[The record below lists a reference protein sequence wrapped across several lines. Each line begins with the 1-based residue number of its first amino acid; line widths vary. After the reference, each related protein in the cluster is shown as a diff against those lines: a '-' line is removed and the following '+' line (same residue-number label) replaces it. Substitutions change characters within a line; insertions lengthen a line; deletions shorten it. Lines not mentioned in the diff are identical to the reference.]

1 MLHYLYNSII
11 RLYYIVVIVVS
22 PFHSKA
28 KKSLEGRKNWRR
40 RLKEWRTSHPGK
52 LIWVHCSSLGE
63 FEQGRPL
70 IEEFKSRHSEIK
82 ICLTFFSPSGYEV
95 RKNYSE
101 ADGVF
106 YLPFDLPKAASDF
119 IEILQPSK
127 VFFIKYEFWANYFLK
142 LKQKK
147 IPLFMVSVIFRE
159 DHHFFK
165 YPNAFSEKI
174 LSSVNLFFL
183 QNNRSQELLQRVSNT
198 PSIVTGDTRFDRVI
212 KVAETSTNNPL
223 IEEFIADRKCVVSGS
238 SYSSE
243 DEMIRRVQMQRA
255 DVCFIIAPHDIHE
268 DRILEIEKLFD
279 GKTVRYTDLDILKE
293 QRQVLILNTMG
304 MLSSIYRYGEI
315 VLIGGGFRKGI
326 HNTLE
331 AAVYGKPIL
340 FGPNYGKFEEA
351 KQLIQCNGAVS
362 VTSLHE
368 GVECINTWL
377 EDDEA
382 RELAGGNAKAV
393 VMSGSGS
400 VEKIMET
407 LAKQSIEFNNFFT

>member
-11 RLYYIVVIVVS
+11 RLYYIVVILIS

-28 KKSLEGRKNWRR
+28 RKSLEGRKNWRR

-70 IEEFKSRHSEIK
+70 IEELKSRHSEIK

-95 RKNYSE
+95 RKNYSQ

-119 IEILQPSK
+119 IEILQPSHAI
-127 VFFIKYEFWANYFLK
+127 FIKYEFWANYFLK
-142 LKQKK
+142 LREKK

-165 YPNAFSEKI
+165 YPNAFSKKI
-174 LSSVNLFFL
+174 LSCVNLFFL
-183 QNNRSQELLQRVSNT
+183 QNNKSQELLQRVSNT
-198 PSIVTGDTRFDRVI
+198 PSVVTGDTRFDRVI
-212 KVAETSTNNPL
+212 KVSQTSANHPL
-223 IEEFIADRKCVVSGS
+223 IEDFIADRKCIVSGS
-238 SYSSE
+238 SYSAE
-243 DEMIRRVQMQRA
+243 DEIIRLVHMHRA

-268 DRILEIEKLFD
+268 DRILEIEKLFE
-279 GKTVRYTDLDILKE
+279 GKTVRYTDLNEWNQQKP
-293 QRQVLILNTMG
+293 VLILNTMG
-304 MLSSIYRYGEI
+304 MLSSLYRYGEI

-331 AAVYGKPIL
+331 AAVYSKPIL

-362 VTSLHE
+362 VTSIHQGFE
-368 GVECINTWL
+368 RINNWL

-382 RELAGGNAKAV
+382 RKLAGRNAQAF

-407 LAKQSIEFNNFFT
+407 LAKQGY